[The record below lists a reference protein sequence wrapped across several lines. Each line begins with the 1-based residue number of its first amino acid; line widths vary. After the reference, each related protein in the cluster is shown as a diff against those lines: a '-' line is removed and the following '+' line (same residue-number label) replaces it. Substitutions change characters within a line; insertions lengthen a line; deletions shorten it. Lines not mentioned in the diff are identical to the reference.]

1 MIKKNY
7 KRIVLI
13 FLLFTTAFVL
23 VNYYRSFKVKC
34 DFDDLG
40 LADSASGMISFIIVY
55 LISSKR
61 SMPYLESRNIA
72 IWIFSLYS
80 TQEILSYFFPFVG
93 TFDLKDLLYYLI
105 GLVIVF
111 YFDIR
116 KKRVYHKG

>member
-1 MIKKNY
+1 MVQY
-7 KRIVLI
+7 
-13 FLLFTTAFVL
+13 
-23 VNYYRSFKVKC
+23 

-55 LISSKR
+55 LIFSKR
-61 SMPYLESRNIA
+61 SMSYLESRNIA
-72 IWIFSLYS
+72 IWIFLIYS

-105 GLVIVF
+105 GLIIVF

-116 KKRVYHKG
+116 KKRVYHKI